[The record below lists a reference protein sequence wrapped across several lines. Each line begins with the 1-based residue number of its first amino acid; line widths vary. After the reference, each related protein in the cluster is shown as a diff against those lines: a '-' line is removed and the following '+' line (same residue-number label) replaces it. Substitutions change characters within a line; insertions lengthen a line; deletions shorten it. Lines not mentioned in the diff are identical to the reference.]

1 MITGRTKVLVALAD
15 PIEHV
20 RAPDMLNAAFASRGM
35 DAVLVPMH
43 VRPEELPDVVRGL
56 RAWQNC
62 VGGVV
67 TMPHK
72 AAIGRELDSVRP
84 DAACVGAV
92 NVFRRERGRLVG
104 DNFDGPGFIDGLN
117 SRGISVVERR
127 VFLAGAGGAASAIAF
142 AVGKHGARSLT
153 ITNRSRERAEELAS
167 RVQKEWPR
175 LVTTVAGPSPKG
187 HDLVVNAT
195 SLGRSSSDP
204 LPVDVDGLEANAI
217 CVDILMQ
224 SEPSPFLKAAAAR
237 GCTVQSGEVM
247 LAHQL
252 EAMLDFWR

>member
-1 MITGRTKVLVALAD
+1 MITGRTKVLVVLAD

-20 RAPDMLNAAFASRGM
+20 RAPDMLNALFASRGR

-43 VRPEELPDVVRGL
+43 VRPEDLPDAIRGL
-56 RAWQNC
+56 RAWQSC

-72 AAIGRELDSVRP
+72 AAILRELDVVRP
-84 DAACVGAV
+84 DAARVGAV

-117 SRGISVVERR
+117 SRGHSVVERK
-127 VFLAGAGGAASAIAF
+127 VLLAGAGGAASAIAF
-142 AVGKHGARSLT
+142 ALGKHGARSLT
-153 ITNRSRERAEELAS
+153 ITNRSRERAEELAA

-195 SLGRSSSDP
+195 SLGRSPSDP
-204 LPVDVDGLEANAI
+204 SPIDVEGLEPNAI

-224 SEPSPFLKAAAAR
+224 TEPSAFLKAASAR
-237 GCTVQSGEVM
+237 GCFVQSGEAM
-247 LAHQL
+247 LTHQL
-252 EAMLDFWR
+252 ESMLDFWG